1 MSKKSA
7 WAGAVVAAV
16 GLTVGGIAVAT
27 AAEGPDG
34 PAAVFG
40 EHHPGGFGKPGGPPD
55 RGEFKDRA
63 GFKDRAALKDS
74 TLVVGRVKSVESGKL
89 VVIKDDGNEVSLTT
103 DSSTKL
109 RGGDLA
115 GLQAEQRVT
124 VRVKDGKALNVA
136 LAKAA
141 ERGTVKDVNGD
152 KATLVQVDGLQT
164 PLDLSAVAEKPKNGD
179 LVAVTGTVSDGKTI
193 KVEQLRQLTK

>member
-7 WAGAVVAAV
+7 WAGAIVAAA

-27 AAEGPDG
+27 AADG
-34 PAAVFG
+34 PEGAPHAAFA
-40 EHHPGGFGKPGGPPD
+40 ERHPGKPGPGGP
-55 RGEFKDRA
+55 GKA
-63 GFKDRAALKDS
+63 KLKDS
-74 TLVVGRVKSVESGKL
+74 TLVVGRVKSVETGKL
-89 VVIKDDGNEVSLTT
+89 TITKDDGSEVSLTT

-115 GLQAEQRVT
+115 GLKADQRVT

-136 LAKAA
+136 LAKAH
-141 ERGTVKDVNGD
+141 EQGTIKDVNGNN
-152 KATLVQVDGLQT
+152 ATLIQVDGLQT
-164 PLDLSAVAEKPKNGD
+164 PLDLSGVSEKPKNGD

-193 KVEQLRQLTK
+193 KVEQLRQLPK